1 VGGAGSFLGDSAAA
15 PVLRATARRAARV
28 ADAVVRPTT
37 AAPDFGVH
45 VYLQESEPG
54 RPVHL
59 SAGIAG
65 PLGQERQAPLI
76 VGVDHELEW
85 EKGPAAPTLMGG
97 SISRLLHGGDRVDLE
112 LTAMPGRAQQLTAAG
127 EWASEE
133 LPSPPDDESF
143 DSYQQYWEALGNN
156 AIRTLKRIAVHLE
169 VHPQDAAASTAYRHL
184 LAAL

>member
-1 VGGAGSFLGDSAAA
+1 MLLFA
-15 PVLRATARRAARV
+15 PLQL
-28 ADAVVRPTT
+28 
-37 AAPDFGVH
+37 PDFGVH

-85 EKGPAAPTLMGG
+85 EKGAAAPTLMGG

-112 LTAMPGRAQQLTAAG
+112 LTAMPGRTHLRGGGYEGWNDWKQGQWRGELTAEHDEWELSDRANFYRYAKAG
-127 EWASEE
+127 S
-133 LPSPPDDESF
+133 
-143 DSYQQYWEALGNN
+143 G
-156 AIRTLKRIAVHLE
+156 HLVE
-169 VHPQDAAASTAYRHL
+169 VDVTARSVT
-184 LAAL
+184 A